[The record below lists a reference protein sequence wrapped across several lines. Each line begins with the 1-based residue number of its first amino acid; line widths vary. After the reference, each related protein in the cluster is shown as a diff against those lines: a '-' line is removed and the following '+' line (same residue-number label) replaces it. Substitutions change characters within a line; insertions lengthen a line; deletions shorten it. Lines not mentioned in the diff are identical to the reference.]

1 MPEAETDKHEVVRRA
16 LKNLSDEYGAKIK
29 KYERQIDNLQNRIE
43 QVMECRDQL
52 EIVLCKLEKKDA
64 WMPVKK

>member
-1 MPEAETDKHEVVRRA
+1 MPEAETDKHEVTRRV
-16 LKNLSDEYGAKIK
+16 LKDLSDEYGAKIK
-29 KYERQIDNLQNRIE
+29 QYERQIDNLQNRIE
-43 QVMECRDQL
+43 QVMECRDRL